1 MALKKQAIRQQK
13 IYLNKS
19 SEPIVQKDEVILLS
33 ENWNENE
40 EFLFRKLLKQGGS
53 ANIQGTH
60 FRVVVQEK
68 MYKLK
73 DM

>member
-1 MALKKQAIRQQK
+1 MLKKQAIRKQK
-13 IYLNKS
+13 IFLNKS
-19 SEPIVQKDEVILLS
+19 QEPISEKDEVILLS
-33 ENWNENE
+33 ENWSENE

-60 FRVVVQEK
+60 FRVVVLDK
-68 MYKLK
+68 MLKLR

>member
-1 MALKKQAIRQQK
+1 MLKKQAIRKQK
-13 IYLNKS
+13 IFLNKS
-19 SEPIVQKDEVILLS
+19 QEPISEKDEVILLS
-33 ENWNENE
+33 ESWSENE

-60 FRVVVQEK
+60 FRVVVLDK
-68 MYKLK
+68 MLKLR